1 MHGSRAASQR
11 RAAVI
16 ALLCASFVAVGATE
30 ARADDG
36 DPASTTAPR
45 MDNRARAQQLFD
57 SALADA
63 EAGNLASACPKFL
76 ASQEADPKTSTLLNL
91 ASCYE
96 KNGQTASAWGAFRE
110 AEGLARKVARA
121 DWESAARS
129 HAEAL
134 EPKLVR
140 LTIQVPEASRV
151 PGLVVARDG
160 SKLGAGEWGVAIPV
174 DPGEHV
180 VAASA
185 MGRAPWET
193 RSSVREASGTVA
205 IPVLEVLPLEMVPPP
220 APSGGVDTTARPQT
234 WWTPL
239 RTAGVVI
246 GGAGV
251 IGLVTGGVLGLA
263 AKSKYDEAHAL
274 CTNGARGCPSSAVS
288 DSDSAHGMATG
299 ATVVFVVGAAAA
311 LGGAALVL
319 FPPLS
324 PPAYAKTG
332 SAPPAK
338 TQGASAALH
347 FGPGAIELD
356 GRW

>member
-1 MHGSRAASQR
+1 MHASLGARSR
-11 RAAVI
+11 RAA
-16 ALLCASFVAVGATE
+16 LVAVLVSVSMVSLSVAP
-30 ARADDG
+30 AVALADEG
-36 DPASTTAPR
+36 DAPSNQPR

-140 LTIQVPEASRV
+140 LTIQVAEPSRV
-151 PGLVVARDG
+151 PGLVVMRDG
-160 SKLGAGEWGVAIPV
+160 AKIPAGEWGVAIPV

-180 VAASA
+180 VTA
-185 MGRAPWET
+185 MATARTPWET
-193 RSSVREASGTVA
+193 RAPIREASGVVA
-205 IPVLEVLPLEMVPPP
+205 VPVLEALPPEMLAP
-220 APSGGVDTTARPQT
+220 APAASPAGADTGAGPTS
-234 WWTPL
+234 WWTPM
-239 RTAGVVI
+239 RTAGVVV
-246 GGAGV
+246 AGV
-251 IGLVTGGVLGLA
+251 GVVGLVTGGVLGLV
-263 AKSKYDEAHAL
+263 AKSNYDKAHAL
-274 CTNGARGCPSSAVS
+274 CTNGARGCPAGAVS
-288 DSDSAHGMATG
+288 DSDAAYGMATG
-299 ATVVFVVGAAAA
+299 ATVVFAIGAAAA

-319 FPPLS
+319 F
-324 PPAYAKTG
+324 
-332 SAPPAK
+332 APPPRAS
-338 TQGASAALH
+338 GASAALH